1 MLKLLNGPQTLGRGP
16 AFWVCAGLLLAA
28 ALAYPAFADPYDIGN
43 FAYFFIWIFMALGLC
58 VMWGLCGMLSFGQTF
73 FFGLGGYGY
82 GVLAIILGNGP
93 VATLAGLLGAVAL
106 ASLAAAV
113 LGYFMIYGR
122 INGVFFGI
130 VTLSFTLALAFFLGQ
145 TAGPEWAIGK
155 ARLNGFN
162 GMQGMSPLAIPWF
175 GGPITLEETALYY
188 ALVAGLVVA
197 YLLLRVLANSRF
209 GNVLVAIREDPQ
221 RAELLGYDVRRYQ
234 LGAFVLG
241 SALAGL
247 SGVLYTSWGQFITPS
262 SIGLPAAAM
271 PIVWVA
277 FSGRTDLTAT
287 LVGTFILLFGFQTLT
302 VYSQEA
308 ALVVMGALLA
318 ATVLLMPRGFV
329 LGVGEWLARR
339 RLPRRSRALAPENA
353 PL

>member
-1 MLKLLNGPQTLGRGP
+1 MLKLLNGPQTMGRGRV
-16 AFWVCAGLLLAA
+16 FWVSAALVLAA
-28 ALAYPAFADPYDIGN
+28 TLVYPAFADPYDVGN
-43 FAYFFIWIFMALGLC
+43 FGYFFIWIFMALGLC

-73 FFGLGGYGY
+73 FFGIGGYAY
-82 GVLAIILGNGP
+82 GVLAIDLGNGP
-93 VATLAGLLGAVAL
+93 GATLAGLLGAVGL

-162 GMQGMSPLAIPWF
+162 GMQGMSPLNIPWF
-175 GGPITLEETALYY
+175 GGPIDLEETALYY
-188 ALVAGLVVA
+188 FLVIGLTVT
-197 YLLLRVLANSRF
+197 YLLLRILANSRF
-209 GNVLVAIREDPQ
+209 GNVLVAVREDPQ

-234 LGAFVLG
+234 LIAFVLG

-271 PIVWVA
+271 PIIWVA

-287 LVGTFILLFGFQTLT
+287 LVGTFLLLFGFQTLT
-302 VYSQEA
+302 IYSQET
-308 ALVVMGALLA
+308 ALIVMGALLA
-318 ATVLLMPRGFV
+318 ATVLFVPRGFV
-329 LGVGEWLARR
+329 VGLGELLSWQRVRGRTRRFSPKDAR
-339 RLPRRSRALAPENA
+339 P
-353 PL
+353 